1 MIKPHGIPIMKK
13 ILILGLFL
21 LPVLTYA
28 QQQIKGI
35 VNNATGQPLDAV
47 TISLSLQ
54 TKNVSNALADTGK
67 FILTYQTDGLYQ
79 MTATLVGYKPVTRMV
94 RLPKDSLKII
104 MQADSR
110 QLGVVTISAS
120 KPIIERSVDRVTF
133 NVENSI
139 VASGGTVWDALSK
152 APGVQTSSDN
162 SLTENRKSVQVY
174 MDGKPLNISGDDL
187 ANYLQGMPSDLISKI
202 EVFSNPPS
210 NFDAEGG
217 AVINIIT
224 KKSKGQGFNATVNG
238 GFTQATYTSYTVS
251 TSFNYRKDKLNIYGN
266 YGNTDREFGREQ
278 HDYTDYLT
286 ATGNSYWNSPG
297 YNVFHGHINNYRL
310 GADYQL
316 TDNQILGVLISGTNR
331 TNNLRTNTPTTVTNE
346 NTAKL
351 DSTLF
356 SNGNTAIKGD
366 KYDFD
371 LNYSIKIDT
380 GGKNLNV
387 DVDYAPYRVTANQ
400 YVNNFTYLPDGSLA
414 SDPYHIF
421 TPTIQNI
428 NIYSAKIDYNYKLG
442 KMWKLSSGLKYS
454 SIQSHNNFDFYNIAG
469 AQPELIPAN
478 SNDFD
483 YTENTAA
490 AYTTISGTIGQ
501 WTLKGG
507 LRGELTHTRGFSET
521 LDSLN
526 TRQYLKLFPTLF
538 AVYKI
543 DNDNA
548 LQFTYSY
555 RIDRPSY
562 GYLNPARHYATPY
575 NYLQG
580 NPDLQPSFTQ
590 DIEIGYTFKK
600 DYTITAY
607 YTATHDLYSNVTVQD
622 NVHDLFY
629 DTFKNLG
636 LSVNTGLRFS
646 AQFSPTSWWEM
657 SSTIEGYYLREASNY
672 LQGSYDYHKFA
683 YDGTTTQSFTISKKL
698 GLKAE
703 ITGRYDSPEIEGI
716 FKESQTSEVDAGIKA
731 TVLHGQGTIKVAAAD
746 IFYGEAFHAS
756 VNYLNQNNGFY
767 QTNDT
772 RAETLSFSY
781 RFGKNVAD
789 SRKRSTADEEE
800 SKRAQ

>member
-1 MIKPHGIPIMKK
+1 MAKPPGLFIMKK

-21 LPVLTYA
+21 LPILTYA

-35 VNNATGQPLDAV
+35 VNDATGQPLDAV

-67 FILTYQTDGLYQ
+67 FILTYQTGGLYN

-94 RLPKDSLKII
+94 QLPKDSLKII
-104 MQADSR
+104 MQADSK
-110 QLGVVTISAS
+110 QLAVVTISAS
-120 KPIIERSVDRVTF
+120 KPVIERSVDRVTF

-139 VASGGTVWDALSK
+139 VASGGTAWDALSK
-152 APGVQTSSDN
+152 APGVQANPDN

-187 ANYLQGMPSDLISKI
+187 ANYLQGMPFDLISKI

-217 AVINIIT
+217 SVINIIT
-224 KKSKGQGFNATVNG
+224 KKAKAQGLNMTVNG
-238 GFTQATYTSYTVS
+238 AFTQGAYGTGTAS
-251 TSFNYRKDKLNIYGN
+251 TIFNYRKNKLNIYGS
-266 YGNTDREFGREQ
+266 YGFTDRKYGRAQ
-278 HDYTDYLT
+278 DDYEIY
-286 ATGNSYWNSPG
+286 ATPGNNSYWNSPG
-297 YNVFHGHINNYRL
+297 YTIFHSATDNYRL

-316 TDNQILGVLISGTNR
+316 TNNQILGVLVTGMNR
-331 TNNLRTNTPTTVTNE
+331 TGSIITNTPTTVTGN
-346 NTAKL
+346 NHTL
-351 DSTLF
+351 DSTLMT
-356 SNGNTAIKGD
+356 NGSAHTKSYR
-366 KYDFD
+366 YDYN
-371 LNYSIKIDT
+371 LNYNLKIDSS
-380 GGKNLNV
+380 GKSLNV
-387 DVDYAPYRVTANQ
+387 DLDYSPYQYALNQ
-400 YVNNFTYLPDGSLA
+400 YVNNLTFLPDGSLA
-414 SDPYHIF
+414 SAPYHIF

-428 NIYSAKIDYNYKLG
+428 NIYSGKIDYNYKLG
-442 KMWKLSSGLKYS
+442 KIWTLSSGLKYS
-454 SIQSHNNFDFYNIAG
+454 SIQSRNDFDFYNVAG
-469 AQPELIPAN
+469 SQPELITAN
-478 SNDFD
+478 SNHFD

-490 AYTTISGTIGQ
+490 AYTSISGTLGQ

-526 TRQYLKLFPTLF
+526 TRQYFKLFPTLF

-543 DNDNA
+543 DDDNA

-555 RIDRPSY
+555 RVDRPSY

-590 DIEIGYTFKK
+590 NIELGYTFKK
-600 DYTITAY
+600 DYIITAF
-607 YTATHDLYSNVTVQD
+607 YTAIHDRYSNVTIQD
-622 NVHDLFY
+622 NVNGLFY
-629 DTFKNLG
+629 STFQNLG
-636 LSVNTGLRFS
+636 LGVNTGLRLS
-646 AQFSPTSWWEM
+646 APFNPTSWWEM
-657 SSTIEGYYLREASNY
+657 STTIEGYYQREASNY

-683 YDGTTTQSFTISKKL
+683 YDGTTTQSFSISTKL

-703 ITGRYDSPEIEGI
+703 VTGRYNSPRIEGI
-716 FKESQTSEVDAGIKA
+716 FKVSHTSEVDAGIKA
-731 TVLHGQGTIKVAAAD
+731 TVLHGRGTIKLAAGD
-746 IFYGEAFHAS
+746 IFYGEPYRGR

-772 RAETLSFSY
+772 RTGTLSCSY
-781 RFGKNVAD
+781 RFGKNVAA

>member
-1 MIKPHGIPIMKK
+1 MKK
-13 ILILGLFL
+13 ILILGLLL

-28 QQQIKGI
+28 QQQIKGTVI
-35 VNNATGQPLDAV
+35 DATGQPLDAV

-54 TKNVSNALADTGK
+54 TKNISNALADTGK
-67 FILTYQTDGLYQ
+67 FILTYPTGGFYQ
-79 MTATLVGYKPVTRMV
+79 MTATLVGYKPFTRMV

-104 MQADSR
+104 MQSNSK
-110 QLGVVTISAS
+110 QLEVVTISAS
-120 KPIIERSVDRVTF
+120 KPVIERSVDRVTF

-139 VASGGTVWDALSK
+139 IASGGTAWDALSK
-152 APGVQTSSDN
+152 APGVQTTSDN

-174 MDGKPLNISGDDL
+174 MDGKPLNLSGDDL

-210 NFDAEGG
+210 NFDGEGG

-238 GFTQATYTSYTVS
+238 GFTQATYTNYTLS
-251 TSFNYRKDKLNIYGN
+251 TSFNYRKDKLNLYGS
-266 YGNTDREFGREQ
+266 YGNTDKEFGREQ
-278 HDYTDYLT
+278 HDYIDYLT
-286 ATGNSYWNSPG
+286 PTGNSYWNSPG

-331 TNNLRTNTPTTVTNE
+331 TNNVRTNTPTTVTNE
-346 NTAKL
+346 NTEKL
-351 DSTLF
+351 DSSLF
-356 SNGNTAIKGD
+356 SNGNTAIRGD

-371 LNYSIKIDT
+371 LNYNIKIDT

-414 SDPYHIF
+414 SAPYHIF
-421 TPTIQNI
+421 TPTSQNI
-428 NIYSAKIDYNYKLG
+428 NIYSAKVDYTYKLG
-442 KMWKLSSGLKYS
+442 KIWSLSSGIKYS
-454 SIQSHNNFDFYNIAG
+454 SIQSQNIVNFYNVSG
-469 AQPELIPAN
+469 PQPAEVSAN
-478 SNDFD
+478 NDNFD

-490 AYTTISGTIGQ
+490 AYTSVSGSFGK
-501 WTLKGG
+501 WDFEGG
-507 LRGELTHTRGFSET
+507 LRGELTHTRGYSET

-526 TRQYLKLFPTLF
+526 TRQYFKLFPTLF

-543 DNDNA
+543 DKDNA

-555 RIDRPSY
+555 RVDRPSY

-590 DIEIGYTFKK
+590 DIELGYTFKK
-600 DYTITAY
+600 DYAITAY
-607 YTATHDLYSNVTVQD
+607 YTATHDKYSNVTVQD
-622 NVHDLFY
+622 NVNGLFHY
-629 DTFKNLG
+629 TFQNLG
-636 LSVNTGLRFS
+636 LGVNTGLRLS
-646 AQFSPTSWWEM
+646 APFNPTSWWEI
-657 SSTIEGYYLREASNY
+657 STSIEVYYQREASNY
-672 LQGSYDYHKFA
+672 LQGRYDYHKFA

-703 ITGRYDSPEIEGI
+703 ITGRYDSPVIDGI
-716 FKESQTSEVDAGIKA
+716 FKVSQNSEVDAGIKA
-731 TVLHGQGTIKVAAAD
+731 TVLHGQGSIKLAAGD
-746 IFYGEAFHAS
+746 IFYGESFHSS

-772 RAETLSFSY
+772 RTGTLSFSY
-781 RFGKNVAD
+781 RFGKNVAA

-800 SKRAQ
+800 SKRAI